1 LDALRRA
8 MLEQLH
14 REHLPPLEPH
24 GRLGMGRRLHPA
36 ARGVVFVDFSAA
48 AGDQEGFR
56 QAYATLAHTS
66 ELIELH
72 FLLG

>member
-36 ARGVVFVDFSAA
+36 ARGVVFVDFRPPREIRKDFAKPY
-48 AGDQEGFR
+48 G
-56 QAYATLAHTS
+56 TLAHTS
-66 ELIELH
+66 ELI
-72 FLLG
+72 